1 MVTFKVKTGDSIAIG
16 DSVIVVKHVRG
27 KDQLRLSIEAP
38 RELEISHARAGGLLS
53 NSIADPD
60 EVLSD

>member
-16 DSVIVVKHVRG
+16 DTIIVVKHVRG

-38 RELEISHARAGGLLS
+38 IDVRISHARAGGLLA
-53 NSIADPD
+53 NSEAAHD
-60 EVLSD
+60 EVLPD